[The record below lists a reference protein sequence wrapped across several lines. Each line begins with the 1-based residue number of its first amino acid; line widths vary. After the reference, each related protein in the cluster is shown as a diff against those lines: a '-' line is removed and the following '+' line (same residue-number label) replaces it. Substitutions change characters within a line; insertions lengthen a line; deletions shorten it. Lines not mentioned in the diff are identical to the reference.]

1 MLDFN
6 NAKEQSKGF
15 SVIPP
20 NSKVLVSLKIEAP
33 ASDRRGTYPELC
45 KSQNSSLEYLNAV
58 LEVVAGS
65 FKGKQIF
72 HNFNIYGAS
81 TEKQK
86 KAVDIS
92 MSQLRA
98 LVESAC
104 HISPKDNS
112 PQAQRMR
119 VLNSYSELNGKVFP
133 VEVKCSERTSQK
145 SGDNL
150 IVNELKYIVT
160 VEDTDYNA
168 LMNGGEVIS
177 DSPIPQVTS
186 PNTEQ
191 QKPSWVASSSNA
203 NTGASANTL
212 QNKAPSWAA
221 PRQQTQNQYAGAM
234 PPPQVYP
241 SENQVDDNP
250 F

>member
-6 NAKEQSKGF
+6 NAQEQSKGF

-20 NSKVLVSLKIEAP
+20 NSKVLVALKIEAP
-33 ASDRRGTYPELC
+33 ASDRRGSYPELC

-65 FKGKQIF
+65 FKGKQIY
-72 HNFNIYGAS
+72 HNFNVYGAA
-81 TEKQK
+81 TEKQQ
-86 KAVDIS
+86 KAIDIS

-98 LVESAC
+98 LVEASC

-112 PQAQRMR
+112 PQAQKMR
-119 VLNSYSELNGKVFP
+119 VLYSYSELNGKVFP
-133 VEVKCSERTSQK
+133 IAVKCAERTSQK
-145 SGDNL
+145 PGDIL
-150 IVNELKYIVT
+150 IVNELKYIIT
-160 VEDTDYNA
+160 VEDADYAA

-177 DSPIPQVTS
+177 DTPIPQVTGQK
-186 PNTEQ
+186 TEQ
-191 QKPSWVASSSNA
+191 TKPSWGASSSNA
-203 NTGASANTL
+203 NTGTKTI

-221 PRQQTQNQYAGAM
+221 PRQQPQNQYQGAM

-241 SENQVDDNP
+241 SESQVDDAP